1 MWSATFIN
9 PDTDATFYCTSIW
22 FRNPYAWWH
31 AENHTKQPLFSG
43 SRVLVRDVH
52 ADLVEVPPRE
62 LVFVRHDP
70 GDIWNTPFD

>member
-1 MWSATFIN
+1 VWSTTFIN
-9 PDTDATFYCTSIW
+9 PDGSSTFYCTSIW

-31 AENHTKQPLFSG
+31 TENHTKKTLFSG

-62 LVFVRHDP
+62 LILVPSDP
-70 GDIWNTPFD
+70 EAICDTPFD